1 MFVLNINL
9 LFHEL
14 FFLVSRAWIW
24 MFSALCRSGMS
35 CPRTS
40 TENLDMTTALLIIL
54 RKEQDIIASKDRL
67 SKFYEQESSPK
78 SLATFISRSCSNLQR
93 HRKEKFRKFRHTNIL
108 LHACKQCK
116 MTQIDTHTHTQ
127 SHKVVDTETRLY
139 SNITTDD
146 LGPRSRNV
154 RQHRQQ
160 AANSPLKNTKGL
172 LTTVDI

>member
-93 HRKEKFRKFRHTNIL
+93 HRKEKFRKFRHTSIL

-116 MTQIDTHTHTQ
+116 MTQIDTHTHTH
-127 SHKVVDTETRLY
+127 SHIKSSTQRRDCTVILLRTTSGRDRETSDNTGNRLRIARSKILKV
-139 SNITTDD
+139 S
-146 LGPRSRNV
+146 
-154 RQHRQQ
+154 
-160 AANSPLKNTKGL
+160 
-172 LTTVDI
+172 